1 MPAPVKISDRL
12 LARAKDEAKA
22 SHRSVTAQIEHW
34 ATLGRAVETLSAHRD
49 VLMLKRAGEVLSMPT
64 WIRREDVEDV
74 LQSLVDDP
82 DRQSVTQR
90 IRTGGGPLY
99 EADPDD
105 PDDPDG
111 VIEIATDG
119 RRTRGHFEGRTFVPA
134 AGRVARKP
142 VSQRERS
149 AVRVAARRRR

>member
-49 VLMLKRAGEVLSMPT
+49 VLMLKRAGEVLSMPA
-64 WIRREDVEDV
+64 WIRREDVEGV

-82 DRQSVTQR
+82 DRQAVTQR

-105 PDDPDG
+105 ADG
-111 VIEIATDG
+111 VIEIAPDG

>member
-64 WIRREDVEDV
+64 WIRREDVEGV
-74 LQSLVDDP
+74 LQRLVDDP
-82 DRQSVTQR
+82 DRDSVKQR

-105 PDDPDG
+105 PDG
-111 VIEIATDG
+111 VVEVGTDG
-119 RRTRGHFEGRTFVPA
+119 RRTRGRFEGRTFVPA
-134 AGRVARKP
+134 ASRVARNR
-142 VSQRERS
+142 QREPS

>member
-64 WIRREDVEDV
+64 WIRREDVDGV
-74 LQSLVDDP
+74 LQSLVDDR
-82 DRQSVTQR
+82 DRESVTQR

-99 EADPDD
+99 EAD